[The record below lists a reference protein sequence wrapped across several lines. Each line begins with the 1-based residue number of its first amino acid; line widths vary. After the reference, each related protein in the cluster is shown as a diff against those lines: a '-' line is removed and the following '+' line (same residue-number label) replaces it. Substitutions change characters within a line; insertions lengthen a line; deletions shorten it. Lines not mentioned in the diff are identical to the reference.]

1 MNRMNRH
8 NVTGQR
14 CEVADEPTRTS
25 TPAAEMSAGES
36 TLVVMTAAA
45 TTLLGCLDDEQ
56 RASACFPVDASARR
70 QWTYLPR
77 PRPGVCLADLDR
89 TQRKACSRLLATAL
103 SPYAYAQA
111 MTIMALEEV
120 LDRDEGWRR
129 SRHANDFWVALFGTP
144 GSPAWGWRYEGHHLS
159 VTMTIVDGQI
169 CPTPCFFGANPASV
183 TYRNT
188 PVLRPLGL
196 EEDLA
201 RAALAAMTS
210 GQRRAAVV
218 APLAPPDIRSGPIP
232 QVTGRFEPVG
242 VAAGQLRGA
251 AERLLHELVEV
262 YLHRLPP
269 DLAAAEL
276 ARLDPAELHFAWEG
290 PLEPGRGHYY
300 RIQAPSLLIEYD
312 NTSNNANH
320 VHAVWR
326 RPGEDF
332 GESLLAQ
339 HYAAEHTLPR

>member
-1 MNRMNRH
+1 
-8 NVTGQR
+8 
-14 CEVADEPTRTS
+14 
-25 TPAAEMSAGES
+25 MSAKVS
-36 TLVVMTAAA
+36 TLVAMTTAATA
-45 TTLLGCLDDEQ
+45 LLTCLDDQQ
-56 RASACFPVDASARR
+56 RASACHSFDTQVRR
-70 QWTYLPR
+70 RWTYLPR

-103 SPYAYAQA
+103 SPHAYAQA
-111 MTIMALEEV
+111 VTIMALEEV
-120 LDRDEGWRR
+120 LDREEGWRR
-129 SRHANDFWVALFGTP
+129 GRHANDFWVALFGTP

-169 CPTPCFFGANPASV
+169 SPTPCFFGANPASV
-183 TYRNT
+183 TYGDT

-201 RAALAAMTS
+201 RAALAAMTP
-210 GQRRAAVV
+210 GERRAAVV
-218 APLAPPDIRSGPIP
+218 APVAPSDIRSGPTP
-232 QVTGRFEPVG
+232 QVAGRFEPVG
-242 VAAGQLRGA
+242 VAAGQLPKA
-251 AERLLHELVEV
+251 AESLLHELIGV

-290 PLEPGRGHYY
+290 PLEPGCGHYY

-339 HYAAEHTLPR
+339 HYLAEHDSSR

>member
-1 MNRMNRH
+1 
-8 NVTGQR
+8 
-14 CEVADEPTRTS
+14 
-25 TPAAEMSAGES
+25 MSAEES
-36 TLVVMTAAA
+36 TLVAMTAAA
-45 TTLLGCLDDEQ
+45 TALLDCLGDQ
-56 RASACFPVDASARR
+56 HRASACYPFDAQARR
-70 QWTYLPR
+70 RWTYLPR

-103 SPYAYAQA
+103 SPHAYAQA
-111 MTIMALEEV
+111 VTIMALEEV

-129 SRHANDFWVALFGTP
+129 GRHANDFWVALFGAP
-144 GSPAWGWRYEGHHLS
+144 GSAAWGWRYEGHHLS

-169 CPTPCFFGANPASV
+169 CPTPCFFGACPASV
-183 TYRNT
+183 SYGDT

-201 RAALAAMTS
+201 RAVLAAMTP
-210 GQRRAAVV
+210 GERRAAVV
-218 APLAPPDIRSGPIP
+218 APVAPPDIRSGPTP
-232 QVTGRFEPVG
+232 QVTERFEPVG
-242 VAAGQLRGA
+242 VGHLRGDV
-251 AERLLHELVEV
+251 ESLLHELVRV

-300 RIQAPSLLIEYD
+300 RIQASSLLIEYD

-326 RPGEDF
+326 RPGDDF

-339 HYAAEHTLPR
+339 HYAAEHNSPR